1 VGALFVSVAFS
12 AFRERLPAPKGG
24 AKEGAKIMSIQT
36 NKQAVRRLFEEAWNQ
51 GKLGVV
57 DELVDAK
64 AVGHDPSRL
73 PGIPDS
79 AEGIKM
85 TIQAYRAA
93 FPDLHFTV
101 DGIMGE
107 GEEVTA
113 RFTVTGTNT
122 GALMGGPATGKK
134 SSVTGIVVDRFDHGK
149 IVEAWVSWDQMGQ
162 LRQLGLLPSA

>member
-1 VGALFVSVAFS
+1 
-12 AFRERLPAPKGG
+12 
-24 AKEGAKIMSIQT
+24 MSIQT
-36 NKQAVRRLFEEAWNQ
+36 NKQAVRRFFDEAWNQ

-64 AVGHDPSRL
+64 VVGHDPSRL

-79 AEGIKM
+79 PEGIKM
-85 TIQAYRAA
+85 TIQAYRGA

-101 DGIMGE
+101 DDIIGE

-113 RFTVTGTNT
+113 RFTATGTNT
-122 GALMGGPATGKK
+122 GPLMGRPATGKQTT
-134 SSVTGIVVDRFDHGK
+134 VTGIVVDRFDHGK
-149 IVEAWVSWDQMGQ
+149 IVEAWLNWDQLGQ